1 MPGDYLERA
10 GGMRRYVALLLG
22 ADDVARLVRECAG
35 RNVLAEVPFA
45 RDPALE
51 VIWNR
56 LRDLVDGEVVPT
68 AEDADRSLRGGGVG
82 LVVRE

>member
-10 GGMRRYVALLLG
+10 GGMRCSYTLLLCSDG
-22 ADDVARLVRECAG
+22 VVRLGRECAG

-56 LRDLVDGEVVPT
+56 LRNLVDGEVVPT